1 MIERDVVKMMSLQ
14 RLFINSYR
22 QSKNFTASALF
33 GSNKIWMNTNSEPSS
48 DQLDIMI
55 FERWLVSNQLL
66 SPNSFE
72 ALEAIMD
79 QTFEGDSIDFR
90 I

>member
-22 QSKNFTASALF
+22 QSKNSALF

-66 SPNSFE
+66 SPNAFE